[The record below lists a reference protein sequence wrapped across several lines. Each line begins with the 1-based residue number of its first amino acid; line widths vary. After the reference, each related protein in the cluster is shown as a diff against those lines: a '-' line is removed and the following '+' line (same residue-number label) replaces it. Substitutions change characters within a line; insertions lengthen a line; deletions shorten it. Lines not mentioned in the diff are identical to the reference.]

1 VTDIG
6 DIYPAS
12 LNVYD
17 ANGVLTTP
25 ATYSLTI
32 ALPDGTTQ
40 NPAVTVASVG
50 VLSALYLT
58 TQAGR
63 HVLSWVTTGPNTA
76 YTDVFDV
83 TPQPPIGLVSL
94 ADAKRQLGI
103 DPSYADD
110 DDELRSWI
118 AAMTGPVELHKNEVV
133 VQRQFTHTWEQRRS
147 GWKFRLFKLPVV
159 QLISLTGIIW
169 GTTTTYVSA
178 PIAAGDTSG
187 TYYIDPD
194 TGIGRQILQ
203 GPSLAGY
210 MTATWTAGYS
220 VIPQHYQNA
229 AMMLLQALWETRRG
243 PGGVGG
249 VIGPEELA
257 DYRHYEALPRKVREL
272 LGPARPVVLLC
283 RRGARGS
290 RTSPVPSRSCWRSS
304 RHR

>member
-1 VTDIG
+1 VIEVGDVYTAVLPPLLNSAGVPVNATSVT
-6 DIYPAS
+6 
-12 LNVYD
+12 
-17 ANGVLTTP
+17 
-25 ATYSLTI
+25 LTI
-32 ALPDGTTQ
+32 TLPDGTTAS
-40 NPAVTVASVG
+40 PAVTNPPAVTGS
-50 VLSALYLT
+50 YLAT
-58 TQAGR
+58 YTITQAGR
-63 HVLSWVTTGPNTA
+63 HTLDWVVTSPNSS
-76 YTDVFDV
+76 YTDVFEV
-83 TPQPPIGLVSL
+83 APQPPIGLVSL

-103 DPSYADD
+103 DPTYTDD

-118 AAMTGPVELHKNEVV
+118 AAMTGPVELHKNEVI
-133 VQRQFTHTWEQRRS
+133 VQRQFTFTWEQRCS

-178 PIAAGDTSG
+178 PIAAGTTSG
-187 TYYIDPD
+187 GYFIDPD
-194 TGIGRQILQ
+194 TGIVKQILA
-203 GPSLAGY
+203 GPSLSGY
-210 MTATWTAGYS
+210 VTAVWTAGYS

-290 RTSPVPSRSCWRSS
+290 RTSPVPSRSC
-304 RHR
+304 